1 MIMAQGASVT
11 VIDSNPEQIERT
23 ASFGMKV
30 YYGDG
35 SRVDLLRRAGAEEAN
50 LIVYCVNGEW
60 LGASVIEAVRQA
72 FPQAAVL
79 ARVFDRRHLLALDGA
94 ELNGMV
100 REVWESAILLRSEEH
115 TSELQSLMRISYGVF
130 CLKKK
135 KKTTC

>member
-79 ARVFDRRHLLALDGA
+79 ARVSDRRHLLALDGA
-94 ELNGMV
+94 ELNGLV
-100 REVWESAILLRSEEH
+100 REDWGSAIPLHEKRRVGQKYGS
-115 TSELQSLMRISYGVF
+115 TWIS
-130 CLKKK
+130 
-135 KKTTC
+135 

>member
-60 LGASVIEAVRQA
+60 IGAPVIDAVRQA
-72 FPQAAVL
+72 FPQAAVP
-79 ARVFDRRHLLALDGA
+79 ARVFARRHLLAPDDA
-94 ELNGMV
+94 ELSGTV
-100 REVWESAILLRSEEH
+100 RGGGEWAVRLGSMAPGKRGGGGGAS
-115 TSELQSLMRISYGVF
+115 
-130 CLKKK
+130 
-135 KKTTC
+135 

>member
-50 LIVYCVNGEW
+50 LIVYCVHGEW

-72 FPQAAVL
+72 FPQAGL
-79 ARVFDRRHLLALDGA
+79 HARVFDWRQLLALGGAVTNGGGEGGGGGRGDG
-94 ELNGMV
+94 G
-100 REVWESAILLRSEEH
+100 
-115 TSELQSLMRISYGVF
+115 
-130 CLKKK
+130 
-135 KKTTC
+135 